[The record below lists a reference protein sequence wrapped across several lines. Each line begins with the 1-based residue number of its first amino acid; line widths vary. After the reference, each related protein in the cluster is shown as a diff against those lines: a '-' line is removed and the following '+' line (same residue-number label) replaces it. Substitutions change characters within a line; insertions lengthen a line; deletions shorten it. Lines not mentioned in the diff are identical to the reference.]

1 MRHLPSL
8 VALRAFEAAASRRS
22 FKLAAGDLGVT
33 PTAVSHQIKQLE
45 TELGEPLFTRRP
57 REVSLTTKGRVL
69 FLDLRQGFDAIEAAV
84 ARMGEA
90 GDRVQTATL
99 SAPTAFISRLLLPRI
114 AAFRA
119 RCPGWDLRLQVADG
133 PTGLATGGAD
143 AAIRRNPGEDAGLVV
158 TPLFADRFAPV
169 CSPHINVRR
178 PRHLATATLL
188 HCPSAPSW
196 RRWHEERGKGR
207 FDPDSGLT
215 FDDQDGAIRAA
226 VAGRGVALAS
236 LALAASELESGAL
249 IQPFGPA
256 LDGPRYDLVLPSGA
270 EDRPAAAVL
279 RDWLLAEFSGER
291 ERASSDRE
299 APSPAQSPK
308 G

>member
-8 VALRAFEAAASRRS
+8 VALRAFEAAASRQS

-57 REVSLTTKGRVL
+57 REVSLTPKGRVL

-99 SAPTAFISRLLLPRI
+99 SAPAAFISRLLLPRI

-119 RCPGWDLRLQVADG
+119 RCPGWDLWLQVADG
-133 PTGLATGGAD
+133 PAGLAIGAD
-143 AAIRRNPGEDAGLVV
+143 AAIRRNPGEDAGLVA

-169 CSPHINVRR
+169 CSPHIDVRR

-196 RRWHEERGKGR
+196 RRWLEERGKGR

-236 LALAASELESGAL
+236 LALVASERESGAL

-256 LDGPRYDLVLPSGA
+256 LDEPRYDLVLPPGA
-270 EDRPAAAVL
+270 EDRTATAVL

-291 ERASSDRE
+291 DPASADRE
-299 APSPAQSPK
+299 AASPAQKPK